1 VQQKLHF
8 VLSVTL
14 LFGILEVRPHLYVR
28 QQVSDAGNCAL
39 INMQIISPFLDRIV
53 LLTT

>member
-1 VQQKLHF
+1 MQL
-8 VLSVTL
+8 LSLSRQPTFEV
-14 LFGILEVRPHLYVR
+14 LEVRPHLYVR

-39 INMQIISPFLDRIV
+39 IKMQIISPFVDRYF